1 MFPCEYF
8 QWAKQLELEQWNVL
22 TIVSRNDE
30 MPGVSPPFVAGPL
43 HLMKGTLALLCIPG
57 TEVNPVLPT
66 PTQDEAA
73 VNNIRF

>member
-43 HLMKGTLALLCIPG
+43 HLMKGTLALLCVPG
-57 TEVNPVLPT
+57 AEVNPVLSAPI
-66 PTQDEAA
+66 QNKVA
-73 VNNIRF
+73 VNNISY